1 MKVEVVTP
9 SLPGPQST
17 ASGRELFAWVE
28 GARSLGH
35 EVEVWSWD
43 GGMLRGRD
51 LSWLPSWCRYEPFDR
66 PQRPMWQEHARSLA
80 RPRWGLAEAGWEPRP
95 GFLAWADHP
104 SSFPAVAHLPVSVV
118 EFHYSSLLDSL
129 AARRHIWKPA
139 TVQNVRAEMRA
150 ARMSTVS
157 VAYSQRVAR
166 ALLGRPRYVPPA
178 YEVPEEA
185 LPLTEEPVAA
195 LLADW
200 AWPPNQQAARALLS
214 AWPVV
219 RAAVPSA
226 RLLLAGRKPEL
237 LEVGSVAGVSVL
249 GEVASSL
256 DVLSQASVLAF
267 PCPPSS
273 GPKIKVLEALAI
285 GLPVV
290 TTPAGVEGLCL
301 APGDAAVADE
311 AGFAGAL
318 AEVLASPERRSAMAA
333 AGRASLATHH
343 SPVVSAHVRLSLVS
357 EALGVPMGR
366 VATPQ
371 LVAVNGT
378 SVRA

>member
-1 MKVEVVTP
+1 M
-9 SLPGPQST
+9 
-17 ASGRELFAWVE
+17 
-28 GARSLGH
+28 
-35 EVEVWSWD
+35 
-43 GGMLRGRD
+43 
-51 LSWLPSWCRYEPFDR
+51 
-66 PQRPMWQEHARSLA
+66 
-80 RPRWGLAEAGWEPRP
+80 
-95 GFLAWADHP
+95 
-104 SSFPAVAHLPVSVV
+104 
-118 EFHYSSLLDSL
+118 
-129 AARRHIWKPA
+129 
-139 TVQNVRAEMRA
+139 
-150 ARMSTVS
+150 
-157 VAYSQRVAR
+157 
-166 ALLGRPRYVPPA
+166 PPA

-301 APGDAAVADE
+301 APGDAAVAHE